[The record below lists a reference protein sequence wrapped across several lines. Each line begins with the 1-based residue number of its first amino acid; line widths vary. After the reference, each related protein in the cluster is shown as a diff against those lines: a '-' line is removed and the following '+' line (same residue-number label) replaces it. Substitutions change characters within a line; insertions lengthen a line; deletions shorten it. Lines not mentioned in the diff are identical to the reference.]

1 MKHDRHWLLPA
12 LVALLAFVACLAMW
26 VGATIETV
34 IRAMSRW
41 QKDGVLETHPWGFV
55 LRDVALLSSL
65 LENDCQPR
73 SWRAA

>member
-1 MKHDRHWLLPA
+1 
-12 LVALLAFVACLAMW
+12 MW

-73 SWRAA
+73 SWHAA